1 MERSEFCH
9 ALFRLQRQVL
19 LVGLTGGIAA
29 GKSTVAAMLAQRY
42 PVVEADRIA
51 KSLYEDQCVVERL
64 RKHCPKLF
72 YQGKLLS
79 RQEIAYKIFRD
90 PQLRQCVERVLYPY
104 VFAQLVQHTQRYV
117 EAGVRVVIHESAL
130 LVEAHIA
137 HCYTCIVCVAAPL
150 ECRKARVS
158 PFLRDTWELRVQT
171 QLPQARKCASAH
183 YVIYNAGS
191 RRQLEQQVR
200 RLQSWLELQRRRLLI
215 RR

>member
-1 MERSEFCH
+1 MERSEFCR

-29 GKSTVAAMLAQRY
+29 GKSTVAAMLAQQY
-42 PVVEADRIA
+42 PVLEADRIA
-51 KSLYEDQCVVERL
+51 KSLYEDSDVVEQL
-64 RKHCPKLF
+64 RRRCPALF

-79 RQEIAYKIFRD
+79 QQEIAHKIFRD
-90 PQLRQCVERVLYPY
+90 PQLKQCVERVLYPY
-104 VFAQLVQHTQRYV
+104 VFAQLVQRTQRYV
-117 EAGVRVVIHESAL
+117 EAQVPVVIHESAL

-137 HCYTCIVCVAAPL
+137 HCYTYIVCVAAPL
-150 ECRKARVS
+150 ECRKARVP
-158 PFLRDTWELRVQT
+158 PFLRDTWELRMQA

-200 RLQSWLELQRRRLLI
+200 RLQSWLERQRRRLLI